1 MTVKSVAVHNLT
13 KSFKEVQAVKNISFD
28 VSRGEVFGLVGPDGA
43 GKTTTMRIL
52 AAILTPDSGEAN
64 ILGLNSTTE
73 REKIHDKIAYMS
85 QKFGLYQDLTV
96 EENIRFYAD
105 LYGVKRSELKTSMD
119 KLLDWSSL
127 TQFRNRPAGKL
138 SGGMK
143 QKLGLACALIHTP
156 ELLLLDEPTNGVDPV
171 SRKEFWNLL
180 YKLVDEG
187 LTIIMTT
194 AYLDEA
200 ERCHRLAFM
209 DKGKITA
216 RGTPEEIVGLI
227 RGGVLKFNSDNPFEE
242 SNKIAESTDAVS
254 TVFGSQVHVMGK
266 ITEEDVQTSI
276 GRQPEFI
283 RSKGS
288 VEDAFVYLSETETE
302 MNHG

>member
-1 MTVKSVAVHNLT
+1 MSTAIVKVHKLT
-13 KSFKEVQAVKNISFD
+13 KSFKEVQAVKGISFE
-28 VSRGEVFGLVGPDGA
+28 VTKGEVFGLVGPDGA

-52 AAILTPDSGEAN
+52 AAILTPDSGTAE
-64 ILGLNSTTE
+64 ILNLNTTTN
-73 REKIHDKIAYMS
+73 REKIHDETAYMS
-85 QKFGLYQDLTV
+85 QRFGLYQDLTV

-105 LYGVKRSELKTSMD
+105 MYGVRKQDLKPGME
-119 KLLDWSSL
+119 KLLNWSSL
-127 TQFRNRPAGKL
+127 TQFRKRPAGKL

-156 ELLLLDEPTNGVDPV
+156 QLLLLDEPTNGVDPV

-209 DKGKITA
+209 DRGEITA
-216 RGTPEEIVGLI
+216 RGTPQEIISLI
-227 RGGVLKFNSDNPFEE
+227 PDGVLKFNSDNPFEE
-242 SNKIAESTDAVS
+242 SNRISADTGAVS
-254 TVFGSQVHVMGK
+254 TVFGTQVHVMGS
-266 ITEEDVQTSI
+266 ITEEDIQRSI
-276 GRQPEFI
+276 NRQPQI
-283 RSKGS
+283 TRTKGS
-288 VEDAFVYLSETETE
+288 VEDAFVYLSET
-302 MNHG
+302 NHG

>member
-1 MTVKSVAVHNLT
+1 MKEICVVVNNLT
-13 KSFKEVQAVKNISFD
+13 KSFKEVHAVKGVSFE

-52 AAILTPDSGEAN
+52 AAILAPDSGEAH
-64 ILGLNSTTE
+64 ILGLNSAVE
-73 REKIHDKIAYMS
+73 REKIHDRIAYMS

-96 EENIRFYAD
+96 EENMEFYAD
-105 LYGVKRSELKTSMD
+105 MYGVKRSELKASMD
-119 KLLDWSSL
+119 KLLEWSSL
-127 TQFRNRPAGKL
+127 APFRERPAGKL

-216 RGTPEEIVGLI
+216 RGTPQEIVGLI
-227 RGGVLKFNSDNPFEE
+227 PDGVLKFNSDNPFEE
-242 SNKIAESTDAVS
+242 SNKIAERTNAVS
-254 TVFGSQVHVMGK
+254 TVFGSQVHVMGS
-266 ITEEDVQTSI
+266 ITEEEIQRSI
-276 GRQPEFI
+276 NRQAEI
-283 RSKGS
+283 TRSKGS
-288 VEDAFVYLSETETE
+288 VEDVFVYLSET
-302 MNHG
+302 NHE